1 MAFAFTPANPIGSLQ
16 KSIGVC
22 SLSLMAGVNALDAF
36 AKPACLLTTKP
47 TAMSA
52 MTLRNANETSPLI
65 NQSVKSLLNLVADM
79 TARKGEL
86 ATVKVP
92 SRDYLG
98 ILHELK
104 NHKAQILEAGSLI
117 PSNARI
123 VFEISDSAN
132 LKNIVCIF

>member
-22 SLSLMAGVNALDAF
+22 SVSLMSAANSLDVL
-36 AKPACLLTTKP
+36 AKPACLLTTEA
-47 TAMSA
+47 TALSA
-52 MTLRNANETSPLI
+52 MTLPKAHETNPLI
-65 NQSVKSLLNLVADM
+65 NQSVKSLMNLVADV
-79 TARKGEL
+79 TERKGEL

-92 SRDYLG
+92 SRDYPG

-104 NHKAQILEAGSLI
+104 NHRAQILEAGARI

>member
-22 SLSLMAGVNALDAF
+22 SLSLMAAANALDAF
-36 AKPACLLTTKP
+36 AKPACLLTTEP
-47 TAMSA
+47 PPISA
-52 MTLRNANETSPLI
+52 VTLRHANETNPLI
-65 NQSVKSLLNLVADM
+65 DQSVKSLMNLVADM
-79 TARKGEL
+79 MARKGEL

-104 NHKAQILEAGSLI
+104 NHRAQILEAGSCI